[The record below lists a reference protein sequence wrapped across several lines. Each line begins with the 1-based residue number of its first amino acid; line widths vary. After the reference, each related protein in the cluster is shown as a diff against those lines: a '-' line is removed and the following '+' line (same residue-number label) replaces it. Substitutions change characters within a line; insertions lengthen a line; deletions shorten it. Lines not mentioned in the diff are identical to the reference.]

1 VLAIATYATKSYF
14 YAWRQVLRAISAA
27 AAHHEDVLFIL
38 ATDTSREAKDA
49 LEIAKYELPDGWK
62 ISSLNVNVDDSVG
75 EKYKEQSQILIA
87 TLQGAAFSLARK
99 ARAEMLW
106 SVESDVIVSAD
117 SLRVAEWVLK
127 MPQAD
132 GSPYYDIAAVTY
144 PNGLFLGGFGSP
156 QRPIAEDFLPSE
168 RKLPPRL
175 KLCLD
180 ACEARLKNLSEMHH
194 RNQNASQTL
203 KSGADCLVASIEK
216 EQKRLSRLHERIKK
230 CPPDGNIWEV
240 TAKHGWRRRG
250 WMDFAYPGIGRGAIV
265 PSDWCG
271 LGCTL
276 MSGKALSLATFE
288 GYDGKG
294 TQDLFLC
301 WHRWHPA
308 GLRIAAVPH
317 TAADHVKPKPK
328 DAPTDAP
335 PLLHYRAYYETEG
348 EYRGHL
354 RVRQQPWVPC

>member
-14 YAWRQVLRAISAA
+14 YCWPQFLRRIAA
-27 AAHHEDVLFIL
+27 AAGHHAEAHFIL
-38 ATDTSREAKDA
+38 ATDQSDEAKA
-49 LEIAKYELPDGWK
+49 AIEAARHELPEGWRIQAITLPLEDGGAEGK
-62 ISSLNVNVDDSVG
+62 D
-75 EKYKEQSQILIA
+75 YKVEAQMRIA
-87 TLQGAAFSLARK
+87 ALQGAAFAAARK
-99 ARAEMLW
+99 IRASMLW
-106 SVESDVIVSAD
+106 SAEAD
-117 SLRVAEWVLK
+117 NLVPADALRVAEWALT

-132 GSPYYDIAAVTY
+132 GSSFYDVAAVTY
-144 PNGLFLGGFGSP
+144 PNGLFLGGNGTP
-156 QRPIAEDFLPSE
+156 QNPIEQDFTEKE

-175 KLCLD
+175 VRALE
-180 ACEARLKNLSEMHH
+180 ACRERLK
-194 RNQNASQTL
+194 
-203 KSGADCLVASIEK
+203 DCKDK
-216 EQKRLSRLHERIKK
+216 EIGEREGKRLGRLHERVKR
-230 CPPDGNIWEV
+230 CPPDGNVFEV

-276 MSGKALSLATFE
+276 LSAKALALATFE

-308 GLRIAAVPH
+308 GLRIAAIPH
-317 TAADHVKPKPK
+317 TAADHVKRKAK
-328 DAPTDAP
+328 DAPADAP
-335 PLLHYRAYYETEG
+335 EYTHFRAYHETEG

-354 RVRQQPWVPC
+354 RVRQQPWMPC

>member
-1 VLAIATYATKSYF
+1 VLAIATYATRSYF
-14 YAWRQVLRAISAA
+14 YCWPQFLRRIAA
-27 AAHHEDVLFIL
+27 AAGHHAEAHFIL
-38 ATDTSREAKDA
+38 ATDQSDEAKQA
-49 LEIAKYELPDGWK
+49 IEAARHELPEGWRIQAVQLPLEDGGAAGK
-62 ISSLNVNVDDSVG
+62 DYQV
-75 EKYKEQSQILIA
+75 EAQMRIA
-87 TLQGAAFSLARK
+87 ALQGAAFSAARK
-99 ARAEMLW
+99 IRASALW
-106 SVESDVIVSAD
+106 SVESDNLVPAD
-117 SLRVAEWVLK
+117 ALRVAEWTLQ

-144 PNGLFLGGFGSP
+144 PNGLFLGGNGTP
-156 QRPIAEDFLPSE
+156 QHPIAEDFTEKE

-175 KLCLD
+175 VRALEVCR
-180 ACEARLKNLSEMHH
+180 ERLK
-194 RNQNASQTL
+194 
-203 KSGADCLVASIEK
+203 DCKDAKIGEK
-216 EQKRLSRLHERIKK
+216 EGKRLGRLHERVKK
-230 CPPDGNIWEV
+230 CPPDGNVFEV

-276 MSGKALSLATFE
+276 LSGKALALATFE

-308 GLRIAAVPH
+308 GLRIACIPH
-317 TAADHVKPKPK
+317 TVADHVKRDKEGNIV
-328 DAPTDAP
+328 
-335 PLLHYRAYYETEG
+335 HHHAYHETEG

-354 RVRQQPWVPC
+354 RVRQQAWMPC